1 MNWLFLSKKIKSTL
15 QSSEIHNDLQFS
27 VTNKA
32 RKSNL
37 QRLTTLIAAKYATNN
52 FKMQRIKSIFVAN
65 FKTNERI
72 YISK

>member
-52 FKMQRIKSIFVAN
+52 FKMQ
-65 FKTNERI
+65 
-72 YISK
+72 